1 VPKLTLYGKPGCHLC
16 DDARRAV
23 ERATAGRDV
32 VLERV
37 DVSLD
42 PTLNALYGQRIPV
55 LDIDGETVFEL
66 FIDAGVLE
74 QRLDRVGA

>member
-1 VPKLTLYGKPGCHLC
+1 MPKLTLYGKPGCHLC

>member
-23 ERATAGRDV
+23 ERATAGRDIV
-32 VLERV
+32 IEQI
-37 DVSLD
+37 DISLD
-42 PTLNALYGQRIPV
+42 PALNARYGQRIPV
-55 LDIDGETVFEL
+55 LDIDGETAFEL
-66 FIDAGVLE
+66 FVDAGVLG

>member
-23 ERATAGRDV
+23 ERATAGREI
-32 VLERV
+32 VLEQV
-37 DVSLD
+37 DISLD
-42 PTLNALYGQRIPV
+42 PTLNARYGARIPV
-55 LDIDGETVFEL
+55 LDIDGETAFEL

>member
-1 VPKLTLYGKPGCHLC
+1 MPKLTLYGKPDCHLC

-32 VLERV
+32 VLEQV

-42 PTLNALYGQRIPV
+42 PTLNARYGQRIPV